1 VEPFTHWTI
10 GTHKA
15 EGHFQ
20 RRFDLYEPMV
30 NAVCF
35 PDDYPAFEMGKVV
48 TKAEEITDPGSPGR
62 RRRPPLA
69 KGLYTPDAAGPAR
82 LQEVHMGLLDD
93 LLGGMAGQGMGGR
106 AQPQPTRAGGGGAG
120 MSQVLIALMPVVL
133 GMLANRGSGGGSPT
147 QRNFAPGAGG
157 GIGDVLGQVLG
168 GGAGGG
174 GAMGGGLGGLLE
186 QLQQAGFGEQ
196 ANSWVGR
203 GSNKPI
209 SPDAMTQIFGRD
221 GLEQISRQAGISEDE
236 ASQGLS
242 QLLPEVV
249 DRMTPEGEV
258 PEADALANSVDDFA
272 KRLGLS

>member
-1 VEPFTHWTI
+1 
-10 GTHKA
+10 
-15 EGHFQ
+15 
-20 RRFDLYEPMV
+20 
-30 NAVCF
+30 
-35 PDDYPAFEMGKVV
+35 
-48 TKAEEITDPGSPGR
+48 
-62 RRRPPLA
+62 
-69 KGLYTPDAAGPAR
+69 
-82 LQEVHMGLLDD
+82 MGLLDD
-93 LLGGMAGQGMGGR
+93 LLGGLAGQGMGGR
-106 AQPQPTRAGGGGAG
+106 AQQQPTRAGGGAG

-133 GMLANRGSGGGSPT
+133 GMLANRGSGGGAPT

-157 GIGDVLGQVLG
+157 GIADVLGQALG

-174 GAMGGGLGGLLE
+174 GAAGGLGGLLE
-186 QLQQAGFGEQ
+186 QLQRTGFAEQ
-196 ANSWVGR
+196 ADSWVGR
-203 GSNKPI
+203 GANKPI

-249 DRMTPEGEV
+249 DRMTPQGEV

>member
-1 VEPFTHWTI
+1 
-10 GTHKA
+10 
-15 EGHFQ
+15 
-20 RRFDLYEPMV
+20 
-30 NAVCF
+30 
-35 PDDYPAFEMGKVV
+35 
-48 TKAEEITDPGSPGR
+48 
-62 RRRPPLA
+62 
-69 KGLYTPDAAGPAR
+69 
-82 LQEVHMGLLDD
+82 MGLLDD
-93 LLGGMAGQGMGGR
+93 LLGGLAGQGMGGR
-106 AQPQPTRAGGGGAG
+106 AQQQPTRAGGGGAG

-147 QRNFAPGAGG
+147 PRNFAPGASG

-168 GGAGGG
+168 GGAGAGR
-174 GAMGGGLGGLLE
+174 ATGGLGGLLE
-186 QLQQAGFGEQ
+186 QLQQAGFGDQ

-236 ASQGLS
+236 TSQGLS